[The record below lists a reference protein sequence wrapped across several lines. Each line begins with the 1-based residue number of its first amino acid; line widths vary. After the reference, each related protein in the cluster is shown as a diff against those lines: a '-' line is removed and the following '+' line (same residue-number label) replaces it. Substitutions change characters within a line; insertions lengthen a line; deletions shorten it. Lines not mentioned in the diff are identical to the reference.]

1 MAKWQ
6 SGSIT
11 PKKNKN
17 GLAFQLRWRDS
28 SGKQH
33 KKTILGSKSEARL
46 ELNKILRQV
55 DTGEFVG
62 RNSLMYPD
70 FVDTYIKAKKG
81 NIAQMTLNSYES
93 GLKEPRILKILGKK
107 RLQSINS
114 EDVLNVLNIWTKDNK
129 LQYAKHVY
137 QYLNGMFNFAVNM
150 DLITKNPV
158 DKVPKPKPQR
168 TEKKAMTQ
176 QEWEIFYNS
185 IEAND
190 YYSKTYYRLM
200 VVSGLRRSEMCGLR
214 IGDINLNDRSLSVQR
229 AYIVNKGH
237 GLYTDTK
244 NHQSQNVP
252 IDDKTYDV
260 IMSYL
265 DNLNLI
271 AMQYEVKL
279 TPDTPL
285 FVNPTSLRPN
295 KEAKPIN
302 PDSWSKWFKKI
313 CKKAGLDRDF
323 TIHELRHTTASILIL
338 ELGYDALVVQKR
350 LRHADAGFTL
360 NTYTHLFAG
369 AQRKASEDIGTF
381 LKS

>member
-150 DLITKNPV
+150 DVISKNPV

-244 NHQSQNVP
+244 NHQSQ
-252 IDDKTYDV
+252 
-260 IMSYL
+260 
-265 DNLNLI
+265 
-271 AMQYEVKL
+271 
-279 TPDTPL
+279 
-285 FVNPTSLRPN
+285 
-295 KEAKPIN
+295 KEC
-302 PDSWSKWFKKI
+302 F
-313 CKKAGLDRDF
+313 
-323 TIHELRHTTASILIL
+323 
-338 ELGYDALVVQKR
+338 
-350 LRHADAGFTL
+350 
-360 NTYTHLFAG
+360 
-369 AQRKASEDIGTF
+369 
-381 LKS
+381 